1 MEQVTLATLDVCV
14 DRETG
19 EECEL
24 PEPKEGS
31 VHPNSQPAPAAPPNT
46 SGMVVPK
53 TSPEASGAGN
63 SAPTIEPIEGEGD
76 WWEENKSDAAHAAL
90 DAAGM
95 IPVIGIFA
103 DAANAIFYAVQG
115 EFTTAGVS
123 VLAMIPGAGQGV
135 TAAKYGAKAAETAVE
150 AGAKAKAKQEAAEA
164 AEAAAKKADAPPP
177 SKPPKKDKDTEG
189 PKEGEGKDGGY
200 VEGGGK
206 FNDPELEK
214 DYQKYVSRKK
224 SEGKA
229 YRDRDSWKTESDY
242 WKNDSPM
249 ARGNRFNKKAEK
261 EGWYDYNEVHLENG
275 KRLDSYSEGE
285 IVSRKS
291 TDFDKIKE
299 STFEG
304 YVDEINK
311 KYSPG
316 TKVNSRKYPDING
329 KELKGD
335 RILEVPDGNFN
346 SLNKYKFESIA
357 ESKGVK
363 IRYRN
368 E

>member
-1 MEQVTLATLDVCV
+1 MYLV
-14 DRETG
+14 
-19 EECEL
+19 
-24 PEPKEGS
+24 
-31 VHPNSQPAPAAPPNT
+31 
-46 SGMVVPK
+46 
-53 TSPEASGAGN
+53 
-63 SAPTIEPIEGEGD
+63 
-76 WWEENKSDAAHAAL
+76 
-90 DAAGM
+90 
-95 IPVIGIFA
+95 
-103 DAANAIFYAVQG
+103 
-115 EFTTAGVS
+115 
-123 VLAMIPGAGQGV
+123 
-135 TAAKYGAKAAETAVE
+135 
-150 AGAKAKAKQEAAEA
+150 
-164 AEAAAKKADAPPP
+164 
-177 SKPPKKDKDTEG
+177 
-189 PKEGEGKDGGY
+189 
-200 VEGGGK
+200 
-206 FNDPELEK
+206 
-214 DYQKYVSRKK
+214 KK

-316 TKVNSRKYPDING
+316 TKINSRKYPGLNG

-335 RILEVPDGNFN
+335 RIL
-346 SLNKYKFESIA
+346 
-357 ESKGVK
+357 
-363 IRYRN
+363 
-368 E
+368 